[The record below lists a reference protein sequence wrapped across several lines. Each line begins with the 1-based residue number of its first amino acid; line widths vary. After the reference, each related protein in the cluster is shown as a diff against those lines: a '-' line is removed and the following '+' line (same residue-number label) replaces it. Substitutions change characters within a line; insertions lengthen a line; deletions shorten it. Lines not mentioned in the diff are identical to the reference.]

1 MIPKKGYMVRLAA
14 SMTLAEFGLALC
26 DDACVGLEIDRLVTG
41 GKQQGVIGM
50 PTSRLKTQR

>member
-41 GKQQGVIGM
+41 GK
-50 PTSRLKTQR
+50 